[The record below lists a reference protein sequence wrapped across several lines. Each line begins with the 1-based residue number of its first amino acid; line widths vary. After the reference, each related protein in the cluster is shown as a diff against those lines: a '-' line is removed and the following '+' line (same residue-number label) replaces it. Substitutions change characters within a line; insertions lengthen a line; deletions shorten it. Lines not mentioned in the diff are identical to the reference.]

1 MDLAYCWEAKKPLE
15 IYGLAVHE
23 VMEQEQFE
31 SVIGGSMRFDD
42 LIYMANEASMK
53 RNMCTC
59 TIWRLTPAQP

>member
-1 MDLAYCWEAKKPLE
+1 MGLAYCREAKKLLE

-23 VMEQEQFE
+23 VHQEQFE
-31 SVIGGSMRFDD
+31 SVIGSSMRFDD